1 MYRAVTFQQC
11 CYSICTMQAFNQ
23 RAYPIGLHPQI
34 DCNKATDTLVIHIP
48 SPLQVT
54 RHVMDAASGRSLPV
68 KEVLEIPVKPGWKE
82 GTRITFAG
90 KGDETAPGTAADL
103 VFVVKQ
109 QPHARFER
117 RGNDLH
123 TRVKLPL
130 VTALTGGSAS
140 VVMPDGRSLA
150 LHISA
155 PPVQPG
161 ATRLVVGEGMP
172 VSKGGKGDLHITF
185 DVVFPTQLT
194 SQQKAQLRHIL
205 PEA

>member
-1 MYRAVTFQQC
+1 
-11 CYSICTMQAFNQ
+11 
-23 RAYPIGLHPQI
+23 
-34 DCNKATDTLVIHIP
+34 
-48 SPLQVT
+48 
-54 RHVMDAASGRSLPV
+54 MDAASGRSLPV
-68 KEVLEIPVKPGWKE
+68 QEVMEIPVRPGWKE

-117 RGNDLH
+117 KGNDLH
-123 TRVKLPL
+123 TRVNLPL
-130 VTALTGGSAS
+130 ATALTGGSVGVA
-140 VVMPDGRSLA
+140 MPDGRSLS
-150 LHISA
+150 LPISA

-172 VSKGGKGDLHITF
+172 ISKGGKGDLHITF
-185 DVVFPTQLT
+185 DVVFPTQLS

-205 PEA
+205 PAA